1 MIVSGVVR
9 GVELVVVA
17 DPVAPLDVPVGVDDP
32 VVDAPAVVDDWVV
45 EFELPPVLGFDV
57 LQPSANAREAIQGR
71 AVHQRGVMTTD
82 CFLSS
87 KSAAHENRRASMSR
101 LTG

>member
-9 GVELVVVA
+9 GVFVVELVA
-17 DPVAPLDVPVGVDDP
+17 DPVAPLDVAVGVDDP
-32 VVDAPAVVDDWVV
+32 VVDAPAVVEDWVV
-45 EFELPPVLGFDV
+45 EFEFPPVLGFDV
-57 LQPSANAREAIQGR
+57 LQPSARAKEAIQGT

-87 KSAAHENRRASMSR
+87 KSAAHKSTRACVR
-101 LTG
+101 G